1 MYLKLEQK
9 LQKEKRKL
17 SSRQRLAM
25 DKKIPLHE
33 AKNYQKQRIKVA
45 KLYEK
50 IANKREDFLH
60 KLSTDVIKNHDIICL
75 EDLQVSKMLKNE
87 DLSRKIG
94 ETAWRMFRTMIEYK
108 AKWHNREVVF
118 VAKDYPSSQLCSCCG
133 KRNREVKNLGLRKW
147 TCDCGAIHDRDLNAA
162 TNILREGLRILADG
176 TTVLA

>member
-1 MYLKLEQK
+1 M
-9 LQKEKRKL
+9 
-17 SSRQRLAM
+17 
-25 DKKIPLHE
+25 
-33 AKNYQKQRIKVA
+33 
-45 KLYEK
+45 
-50 IANKREDFLH
+50 H

-147 TCDCGAIHDRDLNAA
+147 TCDCGAIHDRDMNASA
-162 TNILREGLRILADG
+162 NILNEGLRILADG